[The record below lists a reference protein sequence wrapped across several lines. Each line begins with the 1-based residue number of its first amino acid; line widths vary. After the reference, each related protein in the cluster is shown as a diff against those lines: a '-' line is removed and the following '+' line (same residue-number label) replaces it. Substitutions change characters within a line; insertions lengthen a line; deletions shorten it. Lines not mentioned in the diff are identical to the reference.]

1 MIWRIA
7 LTVAIVVAGASP
19 ARARNHPRSHVR
31 SYPHGP
37 DHVRPDSVTHAAMHA
52 ALHGNWTGTLSG
64 SHGVSSELVMSI
76 THDSLRNVTVTLR
89 ANREIAAGDS
99 RDFVVRGNQLQWRQ
113 DVAGTLCKVTAV
125 MSTAT
130 PVAHDTMNGR
140 ITCEGS
146 ELTFSLRKK
155 T

>member
-1 MIWRIA
+1 MICRIA
-7 LTVAIVVAGASP
+7 LTVSIVVAGAAP
-19 ARARNHPRSHVR
+19 ALAQNHARSHVR

-52 ALHGNWTGTLSG
+52 ALHGNWTGTLSDG
-64 SHGVSSELVMSI
+64 HGVSSELDMSI

-89 ANREIAAGDS
+89 ANREIAAGHG
-99 RDFVVRGNQLQWRQ
+99 RDFVVRGNQLQWTQ

-140 ITCEGS
+140 MACEGS